1 MEIKVFSIG
10 NYKTSV
16 FFTDTLPPFKKD
28 YSGVLY
34 IFDENTRTL
43 FPEIPDYQAVVLPSG
58 EEHKRWKSIDII
70 AAKAVSLGLARDS
83 LFVGVGGG
91 VVCDLTGAAASL
103 YMRGTGLAL
112 VPTTLLAMA
121 DAALGGKTGFDYLGY
136 KNILGTFYPAGKIFV
151 IPEVLKTLPY
161 TEYKS
166 GLAEIIKH
174 GMLKDSGILAILK
187 SDKEKITAR
196 DESVL
201 QELVSR
207 SLDVKGWFV
216 GRDFR
221 EENIRRYLNLGHT
234 FGHAL
239 ESVLDFKGISH
250 GEAVIWGIS
259 MALKTGLIL
268 KETQQDWVLE
278 AEEIFK
284 MYGYKTDYGQ
294 TLSADDLIEA
304 MTHDKKKKD
313 GEVRF
318 IFQKKQGETYTA
330 PVDTEILRSVLSE
343 RI

>member
-1 MEIKVFSIG
+1 
-10 NYKTSV
+10 
-16 FFTDTLPPFKKD
+16 
-28 YSGVLY
+28 
-34 IFDENTRTL
+34 
-43 FPEIPDYQAVVLPSG
+43 
-58 EEHKRWKSIDII
+58 
-70 AAKAVSLGLARDS
+70 
-83 LFVGVGGG
+83 
-91 VVCDLTGAAASL
+91 
-103 YMRGTGLAL
+103 MRHW
-112 VPTTLLAMA
+112 
-121 DAALGGKTGFDYLGY
+121 GKTGFDYLGY

-174 GMLKDSGILAILK
+174 GMLRDSGILAILK
-187 SDKEKITAR
+187 ADKEKITAR

-216 GRDFR
+216 ERDFR

-259 MALKTGLIL
+259 MALKTGLML

-294 TLSADDLIEA
+294 TLSTDDLIEA

-318 IFQKKQGETYTA
+318 IFQKQGETYTA